1 MNSFYTIVKIAIGQ
15 TSHDSI
21 AIGLI
26 AFSDDRYEIL
36 FSDRKIKIARTLL
49 GDDSDLI
56 EFFET
61 QLINWIDS
69 LNKSLVTSESLIF
82 PEKTIGADYFDYLS
96 RYSNNLIQFSQPF
109 LLERKINSADFNE
122 LFSLLIDNENQIHL
136 EKNVNYADFTERIRT
151 NLIDEV
157 KDKVHVYAKL
167 TEKEIPSLYF
177 PFDMDCI
184 GMNGV
189 ITAAKSIDFNR
200 TELSIDRNLSHYFQ
214 VSSLIVRSY
223 GKAKMDNNFFL
234 IADEPKTINSKEHQ
248 IWEKLKKQQQ
258 FVLISS
264 EESGLVTSK
273 INETKAHKFLNLE
286 V

>member
-1 MNSFYTIVKIAIGQ
+1 MNSFYSIIKIARGQ

-26 AFSDDRYEIL
+26 AFLDSRYEIL
-36 FSDRKIKIARTLL
+36 FSDRKIKIARNLV

-56 EFFET
+56 DFFET
-61 QLINWIDS
+61 QLIRWIAS
-69 LNKSLVTSESLIF
+69 LNKSINDSASLIF
-82 PEKTIGADYFDYLS
+82 PGKTIDENYFDYLN
-96 RYSNNLIQFSQPF
+96 RYSNNLIQFSKPITLGNPIDASGF
-109 LLERKINSADFNE
+109 KK
-122 LFSLLIDNENQIHL
+122 LFSLLIDNEIKTHL
-136 EKNVNYADFTERIRT
+136 EKQIDYEDFTERIRIK
-151 NLIDEV
+151 LIEEV
-157 KDKVHVYAKL
+157 KEKVHVYAKL

-177 PFDMDCI
+177 PFEMDCI

-200 TELSIDRNLSHYFQ
+200 TDVSIDHNLSHYFQ
-214 VSSLIVRSY
+214 VSSLLVRSY
-223 GKAKMDNNFFL
+223 GKAKEDNNFFL
-234 IADEPKTINSKEHQ
+234 IADEPSIVNSKEHQ

-258 FVLISS
+258 FILINS

-273 INETKAHKFLNLE
+273 INETKAHKFLNFE

>member
-1 MNSFYTIVKIAIGQ
+1 MNSFYTIVKIARGQ

-26 AFSDDRYEIL
+26 AFSDGSYEIL

-82 PEKTIGADYFDYLS
+82 PEKAIGADYFDYLS
-96 RYSNNLIQFSQPF
+96 RYSNNLIQFSKPF
-109 LLERKINSADFNE
+109 LLERKISGSDFKE

-136 EKNVNYADFTERIRT
+136 EKNVNYEDFTERIRT

-234 IADEPKTINSKEHQ
+234 IADEPNAINSKEHQ

-258 FVLISS
+258 FVLINS

>member
-1 MNSFYTIVKIAIGQ
+1 MNSFYNIVKIAKGQ

-26 AFSDDRYEIL
+26 TFSEGRYEIL
-36 FSDRKIKIARTLL
+36 FSDRKIKIARNLI

-61 QLINWIDS
+61 QLNNWINS
-69 LNKSLVTSESLIF
+69 LNKSLDTTVSLIF
-82 PEKTIGADYFDYLS
+82 PENTIGADYFDYLS
-96 RYSNNLIQFSQPF
+96 RYSNNLIQFSKPF
-109 LLERKINSADFNE
+109 LLGKNIDSSDFKK
-122 LFSLLIDNENQIHL
+122 LFSLLIDNEIQIQP
-136 EKNVNYADFTERIRT
+136 EENVNYIDFKERIRT
-151 NLIDEV
+151 GLIDEV
-157 KDKVHVYAKL
+157 KDKVHVHARL
-167 TEKEIPSLYF
+167 TENVIPSLYF
-177 PFDMDCI
+177 SFEMDCI

-200 TELSIDRNLSHYFQ
+200 TEFSIDHNLSHYFQ
-214 VSSLIVRSY
+214 VSSLLVRSLD
-223 GKAKMDNNFFL
+223 KAREDNNFFL
-234 IADEPKTINSKEHQ
+234 IADEPVVINSKEHQ

-258 FVLISS
+258 FVLINS

>member
-1 MNSFYTIVKIAIGQ
+1 MNSFYNIVKIARGQ

-69 LNKSLVTSESLIF
+69 LNKSLGTSESLIF

-96 RYSNNLIQFSQPF
+96 RYSNNLIQFSKPF
-109 LLERKINSADFNE
+109 LLGKKINSSDFKE
-122 LFSLLIDNENQIHL
+122 LFSLLIDNENQIHP
-136 EKNVNYADFTERIRT
+136 EKNVNYEDFTERIRT
-151 NLIDEV
+151 KLIEEV

-177 PFDMDCI
+177 PFEMDCI

-189 ITAAKSIDFNR
+189 ITAAKSIDFNL
-200 TELSIDRNLSHYFQ
+200 TEYSIDRNLSHYFQ

-223 GKAKMDNNFFL
+223 GKAKVDNNLFL
-234 IADEPKTINSKEHQ
+234 IADEPKAITSKEHQ

-258 FVLISS
+258 FVLINS

-273 INETKAHKFLNLE
+273 INETKAHKFLNFE
-286 V
+286 E

>member
-1 MNSFYTIVKIAIGQ
+1 MNSFYTIVKIARGQ

-286 V
+286 A

>member
-1 MNSFYTIVKIAIGQ
+1 MNSFYNIVKIARGQ

-26 AFSDDRYEIL
+26 VSSDGRYEIL

-96 RYSNNLIQFSQPF
+96 RYSNNLIQFSTPF
-109 LLERKINSADFNE
+109 LLDKNIDSSDFKK
-122 LFSLLIDNENQIHL
+122 LFSLLIDNEIQIHQ
-136 EKNVNYADFTERIRT
+136 EKNVYYEDFTERIRIR
-151 NLIDEV
+151 LIDEV
-157 KDKVHVYAKL
+157 KDKVHVYARL

-223 GKAKMDNNFFL
+223 GKAKVDNNLFL
-234 IADEPKTINSKEHQ
+234 IADEPEAINSKEHQ

-258 FVLISS
+258 FVLINS